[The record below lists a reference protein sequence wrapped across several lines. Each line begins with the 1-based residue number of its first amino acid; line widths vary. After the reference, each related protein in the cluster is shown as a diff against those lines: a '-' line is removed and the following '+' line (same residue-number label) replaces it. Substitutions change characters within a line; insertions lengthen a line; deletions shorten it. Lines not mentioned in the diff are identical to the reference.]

1 MRMSNI
7 LDYGNGFPYSENKGM
22 MKMKNYSNYN
32 NANAIYYKSNNG
44 YTQNPYCG

>member
-1 MRMSNI
+1 MSNI
-7 LDYGNGFPYSENKGM
+7 LDYGNGFPYSGNKGM

-32 NANAIYYKSNNG
+32 NVNAIYYKSNNG